1 MTQIIYQVMWI
12 FVLCV
17 SAVNSL
23 YTQEPGRKDVNDS
36 LATQP
41 PINLSLLRSF
51 HSDVILPSSLHEA
64 SIYSPGF
71 LHQSLINLPSS
82 LSMQFQQQIDVVS
95 PWKHDLMKQNEYRT
109 LRTVL
114 GALQIGGTSYLLYEH
129 IRKYGLK

>member
-1 MTQIIYQVMWI
+1 MIQTIYRVMWI
-12 FVLCV
+12 FALCV
-17 SAVNSL
+17 SAENSL
-23 YTQEPGRKDVNDS
+23 YTQGPGKKDVIDS
-36 LATQP
+36 VANQP

-51 HSDVILPSSLHEA
+51 HSDVILPLSLREN
-64 SIYSPGF
+64 SIYLSGF
-71 LHQSLINLPSS
+71 LHQTLINLPSS